1 MFEPI
6 YQLWTSLSQ
15 SWQTII
21 TSTVVSI
28 VMIVISHLFKYWYG
42 RLSLNYK
49 IQKEYY
55 FKQRVSIKEKLSES
69 KTPLIK
75 ASEELNYRLWNLS
88 ENIHQQWHNVD
99 EAYWTENK
107 RYYLQSFVYRF
118 LVFIYWI
125 NRAEYSL
132 YSFDLSQA
140 DSRDQKYLKY
150 IKTLKHFFCESNLLK
165 LFKYDGSHST
175 NHFYKD
181 NLVKYAN
188 YVEDNGVVI
197 DFDTFVKKFKEDH
210 GAIKDVVLYIT
221 NINKEQNNLNYNI
234 IKSFHLFLMLFLNKY
249 GLDYHYTSNK
259 KFKKLYKNRYKN
271 IQIKNELY
279 DFFKKNKVAVE
290 SIKIVKYLDSER
302 WYRIAYLYILST
314 FKITK

>member
-1 MFEPI
+1 MFETI
-6 YQLWTSLSQ
+6 CQKFASLSQ
-15 SWQTII
+15 PLQTTII
-21 TSTVVSI
+21 SSLVSI
-28 VMIVISHLFKYWYG
+28 FVVFLSTLLKYWYE
-42 RLSLNYK
+42 RRSLNYK

-88 ENIHQQWHNVD
+88 ENIDKEWHKVE
-99 EAYWTENK
+99 EANWTESK

-140 DSRDQKYLKY
+140 DSKDQKYLKY
-150 IKTLKHFFCESNLLK
+150 IKTLKHFFCESSLLK
-165 LFKYDGSHST
+165 SLNYDGSHST

-181 NLVKYAN
+181 NLIKYAN
-188 YVEDNGVVI
+188 YVEENGVVI
-197 DFDTFVKKFKEDH
+197 DFDTFIEKFKHDH
-210 GAIKDVVLYIT
+210 ESIKDVVLYIT
-221 NINKEQNNLNYNI
+221 NIDKEQNNLNYNI

-249 GLDYHYTSNK
+249 GLDYHNTNNRKYK
-259 KFKKLYKNRYKN
+259 QLYKSNYRN
-271 IQIKNELY
+271 IQIKEELY
-279 DFFKKNKVAVE
+279 HFLKKNKVTVE
-290 SIKIVKYLDSER
+290 SRKILWHLHLIK
-302 WYRIAYLYILST
+302 WYKLLFLNILSVLN
-314 FKITK
+314 ISQ